1 MDDATFKQAV
11 EFAKGWLRTPA
22 DFKLL
27 GPGQREVLLQIDIA
41 LSRDSR
47 ESWDGCAEIARDLLR
62 EGEPLPPELAAWVAD
77 VLDEERPRP
86 LKRDEPMPVRSLF
99 PGLVVEIA
107 SRYGLKGQLTRGV
120 NGIEECCAEGGSA
133 VDIVGA
139 AYGIVAYKTAEQNW
153 TRRTD
158 FRQSTKN
165 VG

>member
-1 MDDATFKQAV
+1 MDEARFEQAV

-22 DFKLL
+22 EGFKLL
-27 GPGQREVLLQIDIA
+27 GPGQRAVILEIDIA

-62 EGEPLPPELAAWVAD
+62 EGERLPEALASWVAD
-77 VLDEERPRP
+77 VLNDQRPRP

-99 PGLVVEIA
+99 PGLVVGVA
-107 SRYGLKGQLTRGV
+107 SRYGLSRTRGV

-139 AYGIVAYKTAEQNW
+139 AYGIVDYKTAEQIW
-153 TRRTD
+153 TRRID
-158 FRQSTKN
+158 FRHSTKN